1 MDKTTIIYLE
11 KNNQYLMLH
20 RNKKENDL
28 NKDKWIGV
36 GGHVEEN
43 ETIDECIIREVKEE
57 TNLELLDFRLCGE
70 VTFDIDGYLEIMYVY
85 TSTSFKGEIK
95 ECNEGTLEWVDKDKI
110 NLLNIWEGDKIIFEK
125 MISNKYFKLNM
136 IYLNDKLISYNEY
149 N

>member
-85 TSTSFKGEIK
+85 TSTNFKGEIK

-125 MISNKYFKLNM
+125 MNSNKYFKLNM